1 MNYKLIKDI
10 LRIGIGGMFVIA
22 AILKLMSIDEF
33 EIYIY
38 SFNVLN
44 FLLTSFVSRIIIAGE
59 FILGLFL
66 ILKINY
72 KFTWNATMIVLLLFT
87 LFLIYTAIFRND
99 TNCHCFG
106 ELVELSP
113 VESIIKNVIAMIL
126 LSIDKWTNLKPQSSN
141 LNAQSSKLNVQSSTF
156 NAQSSTF
163 KAQSSTFDA
172 QSSKFKVQSSKF
184 KVQRSKFKAQS
195 LIATSTLLIVFVVSP
210 PDVIYNKIYS
220 EEKEISS
227 YVLQDSF
234 DDIVKIN
241 FENDTIVLD
250 STAVLETRERNLM
263 IAIVSSGCKYCHL
276 GVKKLSMIMKRKGT
290 DTGNVNIFI
299 WGSDDGILNF
309 IKETDTEDLSYWK
322 INPKQA
328 IEITYG
334 RFPVFIWLEDGDI
347 VDIGD
352 FRNITKTLEF
362 WRNGQILGYFRDT
375 CH

>member
-38 SFNVLN
+38 SFNVLD

-66 ILKINY
+66 ILKVNY
-72 KFTWNATMIVLLLFT
+72 KFTWNATMTVLILFT

-126 LSIDKWTNLKPQSSN
+126 LSIDKWTNLKPP
-141 LNAQSSKLNVQSSTF
+141 
-156 NAQSSTF
+156 
-163 KAQSSTFDA
+163 
-172 QSSKFKVQSSKF
+172 SSKFN
-184 KVQRSKFKAQS
+184 AQS

-220 EEKEISS
+220 KEKEISS
-227 YVLQDSF
+227 YVLQESF

-322 INPKQA
+322 INPRQA

-334 RFPVFIWLEDGDI
+334 RFPIFIWLEDGEI
-347 VDIGD
+347 VDVGD
-352 FRNITKTLEF
+352 FRSIDDN
-362 WRNGQILGYFRDT
+362 
-375 CH
+375 

>member
-1 MNYKLIKDI
+1 MNYKVIKDT

-66 ILKINY
+66 ILKVNY
-72 KFTWNATMIVLLLFT
+72 KFTWNATMTVLILFT

-126 LSIDKWTNLKPQSSN
+126 LSIDKWTNLKPQSS
-141 LNAQSSKLNVQSSTF
+141 KFNVQSSKF
-156 NAQSSTF
+156 NV
-163 KAQSSTFDA
+163 
-172 QSSKFKVQSSKF
+172 QSSKFKVQSSKL
-184 KVQRSKFKAQS
+184 KVQSSKFKAQS
-195 LIATSTLLIVFVVSP
+195 SLLIATSTLLIVFVVSP

-227 YVLQDSF
+227 YVLQESF

-322 INPKQA
+322 INPRQA

-362 WRNGQILGYFRDT
+362 
-375 CH
+375 

>member
-38 SFNVLN
+38 SFNVLD

-66 ILKINY
+66 ILKVNY
-72 KFTWNATMIVLLLFT
+72 KFTWNATMTVLILFT

-126 LSIDKWTNLKPQSSN
+126 LSIDKWTNLKPP
-141 LNAQSSKLNVQSSTF
+141 
-156 NAQSSTF
+156 
-163 KAQSSTFDA
+163 
-172 QSSKFKVQSSKF
+172 SSKFN
-184 KVQRSKFKAQS
+184 AQS

-220 EEKEISS
+220 KEKEISS
-227 YVLQDSF
+227 YVLQESF

-290 DTGNVNIFI
+290 DTGNVKIFI

-322 INPKQA
+322 INPRQA

-334 RFPVFIWLEDGDI
+334 RFPIFIWLEDGEI
-347 VDIGD
+347 VDVGD
-352 FRNITKTLEF
+352 FRSIDDN
-362 WRNGQILGYFRDT
+362 
-375 CH
+375 

>member
-1 MNYKLIKDI
+1 MNYKLITDI

-72 KFTWNATMIVLLLFT
+72 KFTWNATMIVLILFT
-87 LFLIYTAIFRND
+87 LFLIYVAIFRND

-126 LSIDKWTNLKPQSSN
+126 LSIDKWTNLK
-141 LNAQSSKLNVQSSTF
+141 VQSSTL
-156 NAQSSTF
+156 
-163 KAQSSTFDA
+163 
-172 QSSKFKVQSSKF
+172 KVQRSTF
-184 KVQRSKFKAQS
+184 KVQRSKLKAQS
-195 LIATSTLLIVFVVSP
+195 SKLKVQSSLLIATSTLLIVFVVSP

-227 YVLQDSF
+227 YVLQESF

-276 GVKKLSMIMKRKGT
+276 GVKKLSMMMKRKGT
-290 DTGNVNIFI
+290 DTGNVNVFI

-322 INPKQA
+322 INPRQA

-334 RFPVFIWLEDGDI
+334 RFPVFIWLEDGEI

-362 WRNGQILGYFRDT
+362 
-375 CH
+375 

>member
-1 MNYKLIKDI
+1 MNYKLIKDT

-66 ILKINY
+66 ILKVNY
-72 KFTWNATMIVLLLFT
+72 KFTWNATMTILILFT

-106 ELVELSP
+106 QLVELSP

-126 LSIDKWTNLKPQSSN
+126 LSIDKWTNLKPP
-141 LNAQSSKLNVQSSTF
+141 
-156 NAQSSTF
+156 
-163 KAQSSTFDA
+163 
-172 QSSKFKVQSSKF
+172 SSKFKVQSSL
-184 KVQRSKFKAQS
+184 

-227 YVLQDSF
+227 YVLQESF
-234 DDIVKIN
+234 DDIIKIN

-290 DTGNVNIFI
+290 DTGNVNVFI

-322 INPKQA
+322 INPRQA

-334 RFPVFIWLEDGDI
+334 RFPVFIWLEDGEI

-352 FRNITKTLEF
+352 FRNITKTLE
-362 WRNGQILGYFRDT
+362 L
-375 CH
+375 

>member
-1 MNYKLIKDI
+1 
-10 LRIGIGGMFVIA
+10 
-22 AILKLMSIDEF
+22 
-33 EIYIY
+33 
-38 SFNVLN
+38 
-44 FLLTSFVSRIIIAGE
+44 
-59 FILGLFL
+59 
-66 ILKINY
+66 
-72 KFTWNATMIVLLLFT
+72 MIVLILFT

-126 LSIDKWTNLKPQSSN
+126 LSIDKWTNLKPP
-141 LNAQSSKLNVQSSTF
+141 SSKFNAPSSKFNVQSSTF
-156 NAQSSTF
+156 KVQSS
-163 KAQSSTFDA
+163 KLKA

-184 KVQRSKFKAQS
+184 KAQS
-195 LIATSTLLIVFVVSP
+195 STLIATSTLLIVFVVSP

-263 IAIVSSGCKYCHL
+263 IAIVSSGCKYCYL
-276 GVKKLSMIMKRKGT
+276 GVKKLSMIMKRKGA
-290 DTGNVNIFI
+290 DTENVNVFI

-322 INPKQA
+322 INPRQA

-334 RFPVFIWLEDGDI
+334 RFPVFIWLEDGEI

-362 WRNGQILGYFRDT
+362 
-375 CH
+375 

>member
-87 LFLIYTAIFRND
+87 LFLIYVAIFRND

-106 ELVELSP
+106 QLVELSP

-126 LSIDKWTNLKPQSSN
+126 LSIDKWTNLKPQSS
-141 LNAQSSKLNVQSSTF
+141 KF

-163 KAQSSTFDA
+163 KAQS
-172 QSSKFKVQSSKF
+172 
-184 KVQRSKFKAQS
+184 
-195 LIATSTLLIVFVVSP
+195 LIVTSTLLIVFVVSP

-227 YVLQDSF
+227 YVLQESF

-290 DTGNVNIFI
+290 DTGNVNIF
-299 WGSDDGILNF
+299 
-309 IKETDTEDLSYWK
+309 
-322 INPKQA
+322 Q
-328 IEITYG
+328 
-334 RFPVFIWLEDGDI
+334 
-347 VDIGD
+347 
-352 FRNITKTLEF
+352 
-362 WRNGQILGYFRDT
+362 
-375 CH
+375 

>member
-10 LRIGIGGMFVIA
+10 LRIGIGGMFVIS

-38 SFNVLN
+38 SFNVLD

-66 ILKINY
+66 ILKVNY
-72 KFTWNATMIVLLLFT
+72 KFIRNATMTILILFT
-87 LFLIYTAIFRND
+87 LFLIYVAIFRND

-106 ELVELSP
+106 QLVELSP

-126 LSIDKWTNLKPQSSN
+126 LSIDKWTNLKPP
-141 LNAQSSKLNVQSSTF
+141 SSKF
-156 NAQSSTF
+156 N
-163 KAQSSTFDA
+163 A
-172 QSSKFKVQSSKF
+172 QSSKFKVQSSKL
-184 KVQRSKFKAQS
+184 KVQRSKFNVQTS
-195 LIATSTLLIVFVVSP
+195 LLIATSTLLIVFVVSP

-227 YVLQDSF
+227 YVLQESF
-234 DDIVKIN
+234 DDIIKIN

-263 IAIVSSGCKYCHL
+263 IAIVSSGCKYCDL

-322 INPKQA
+322 INPRQA

-334 RFPVFIWLEDGDI
+334 RFPVFIWLEDGEI

-352 FRNITKTLEF
+352 FRNITKTLE
-362 WRNGQILGYFRDT
+362 L
-375 CH
+375 

>member
-1 MNYKLIKDI
+1 M
-10 LRIGIGGMFVIA
+10 
-22 AILKLMSIDEF
+22 
-33 EIYIY
+33 
-38 SFNVLN
+38 
-44 FLLTSFVSRIIIAGE
+44 
-59 FILGLFL
+59 
-66 ILKINY
+66 
-72 KFTWNATMIVLLLFT
+72 
-87 LFLIYTAIFRND
+87 
-99 TNCHCFG
+99 
-106 ELVELSP
+106 
-113 VESIIKNVIAMIL
+113 
-126 LSIDKWTNLKPQSSN
+126 
-141 LNAQSSKLNVQSSTF
+141 
-156 NAQSSTF
+156 
-163 KAQSSTFDA
+163 
-172 QSSKFKVQSSKF
+172 
-184 KVQRSKFKAQS
+184 
-195 LIATSTLLIVFVVSP
+195 VSP

-227 YVLQDSF
+227 YVLQESF

-250 STAVLETRERNLM
+250 STAVFETRERNLM

-322 INPKQA
+322 INPRQA

-334 RFPVFIWLEDGDI
+334 RFPVFIWLEDGEI

-362 WRNGQILGYFRDT
+362 
-375 CH
+375 

>member
-1 MNYKLIKDI
+1 MNYKLIKDT

-66 ILKINY
+66 ILKVNY
-72 KFTWNATMIVLLLFT
+72 KFTWNATMTILILFT

-106 ELVELSP
+106 QLVELSP

-126 LSIDKWTNLKPQSSN
+126 LSIDKWTNLKPP
-141 LNAQSSKLNVQSSTF
+141 
-156 NAQSSTF
+156 
-163 KAQSSTFDA
+163 
-172 QSSKFKVQSSKF
+172 SSKFKVQSSTL
-184 KVQRSKFKAQS
+184 KAQS
-195 LIATSTLLIVFVVSP
+195 SKLKVQSSLLIATSTLLIVFVVSP

-227 YVLQDSF
+227 YVLQESF
-234 DDIVKIN
+234 DDIIKIN

-290 DTGNVNIFI
+290 DTGNVNVFI

-322 INPKQA
+322 INPRQA

-334 RFPVFIWLEDGDI
+334 RFPVFIWLEDGEI

-352 FRNITKTLEF
+352 FRNITKTLE
-362 WRNGQILGYFRDT
+362 L
-375 CH
+375 

>member
-66 ILKINY
+66 ILKVNY
-72 KFTWNATMIVLLLFT
+72 KFTWNATMTVLILFT
-87 LFLIYTAIFRND
+87 LFLIYVAIFRND

-126 LSIDKWTNLKPQSSN
+126 LSIDKWTNLKPQSSKF
-141 LNAQSSKLNVQSSTF
+141 NAQSSKL
-156 NAQSSTF
+156 
-163 KAQSSTFDA
+163 
-172 QSSKFKVQSSKF
+172 KVQSSL
-184 KVQRSKFKAQS
+184 

-250 STAVLETRERNLM
+250 STAVLETRVRNLM

-290 DTGNVNIFI
+290 DTGNVNVFI

-322 INPKQA
+322 INPRQA

-334 RFPVFIWLEDGDI
+334 RFPVFIWLEDGEI

-352 FRNITKTLEF
+352 FRNITKTLDF
-362 WRNGQILGYFRDT
+362 
-375 CH
+375 

>member
-10 LRIGIGGMFVIA
+10 PRIGIGGMFVIA

-38 SFNVLN
+38 SFNVLD

-66 ILKINY
+66 ILKVNY
-72 KFTWNATMIVLLLFT
+72 KFTWNATMTVLILFT
-87 LFLIYTAIFRND
+87 LFLIYAAIFRND

-126 LSIDKWTNLKPQSSN
+126 LSIDKWTNLKPQSSKF
-141 LNAQSSKLNVQSSTF
+141 NAQSSKL
-156 NAQSSTF
+156 
-163 KAQSSTFDA
+163 
-172 QSSKFKVQSSKF
+172 
-184 KVQRSKFKAQS
+184 KAQS

-227 YVLQDSF
+227 YVLQESF

-290 DTGNVNIFI
+290 DTGNVNVFI

-322 INPKQA
+322 INPRQA

-334 RFPVFIWLEDGDI
+334 RFPVFIWLEDGEI

-362 WRNGQILGYFRDT
+362 
-375 CH
+375 

>member
-1 MNYKLIKDI
+1 MNYKLIKDT

-66 ILKINY
+66 ILKVNY
-72 KFTWNATMIVLLLFT
+72 KFTWNATMIVLILFT
-87 LFLIYTAIFRND
+87 LFLIYVAIFRND

-106 ELVELSP
+106 QLVELSP

-126 LSIDKWTNLKPQSSN
+126 LSIDKWTNLK
-141 LNAQSSKLNVQSSTF
+141 AQSSTF
-156 NAQSSTF
+156 N
-163 KAQSSTFDA
+163 
-172 QSSKFKVQSSKF
+172 VQTSL
-184 KVQRSKFKAQS
+184 

-227 YVLQDSF
+227 YVLQESF

-290 DTGNVNIFI
+290 DTGNVNVFI

-322 INPKQA
+322 INPRQA

-334 RFPVFIWLEDGDI
+334 RFPVFIWLEDGEI

-362 WRNGQILGYFRDT
+362 
-375 CH
+375 

>member
-1 MNYKLIKDI
+1 MNYKLRTMNYKLIKDI

-66 ILKINY
+66 ILKVNY
-72 KFTWNATMIVLLLFT
+72 KFTWNATMTILILFT

-106 ELVELSP
+106 QLVELSP

-126 LSIDKWTNLKPQSSN
+126 LSIDKWTNLKV
-141 LNAQSSKLNVQSSTF
+141 QSSKF

-163 KAQSSTFDA
+163 K
-172 QSSKFKVQSSKF
+172 
-184 KVQRSKFKAQS
+184 VQRSKFNVQS
-195 LIATSTLLIVFVVSP
+195 SLLIATSTLLIVFVVSP

-290 DTGNVNIFI
+290 DTENVNVFI

-322 INPKQA
+322 INPRQA
-328 IEITYG
+328 IDITYG
-334 RFPVFIWLEDGDI
+334 RFPVFIWLEDGEI

-352 FRNITKTLEF
+352 FRNITEF
-362 WRNGQILGYFRDT
+362 
-375 CH
+375 

>member
-66 ILKINY
+66 ILKVNY
-72 KFTWNATMIVLLLFT
+72 KFIRNATMTVLILFT

-126 LSIDKWTNLKPQSSN
+126 LSIDKWTGLKPQSS
-141 LNAQSSKLNVQSSTF
+141 KFNVQSSK
-156 NAQSSTF
+156 F
-163 KAQSSTFDA
+163 KA
-172 QSSKFKVQSSKF
+172 QSSKFKVQSSTF
-184 KVQRSKFKAQS
+184 KVQSS
-195 LIATSTLLIVFVVSP
+195 LLIATSTLLIVFVVSP

-227 YVLQDSF
+227 YVLQESF

-322 INPKQA
+322 INPRQA

-334 RFPVFIWLEDGDI
+334 RFPVFIWLEDGEI

-352 FRNITKTLEF
+352 FRNITEF
-362 WRNGQILGYFRDT
+362 
-375 CH
+375 

>member
-1 MNYKLIKDI
+1 MNYKLRTKNYKLIKDI

-38 SFNVLN
+38 SFNVLD

-66 ILKINY
+66 ILKVNY
-72 KFTWNATMIVLLLFT
+72 KFTWNATMTVLILFT
-87 LFLIYTAIFRND
+87 LFLIYVAIFRND

-106 ELVELSP
+106 QLVELSP

-126 LSIDKWTNLKPQSSN
+126 LSIDKWTNLKPQSS
-141 LNAQSSKLNVQSSTF
+141 KFNVQSSL
-156 NAQSSTF
+156 
-163 KAQSSTFDA
+163 
-172 QSSKFKVQSSKF
+172 
-184 KVQRSKFKAQS
+184 

-227 YVLQDSF
+227 YVLQESF

-290 DTGNVNIFI
+290 YTGNVNIFI

-322 INPKQA
+322 INPRQA

-334 RFPVFIWLEDGDI
+334 RFPVFIWLEDGEI

-362 WRNGQILGYFRDT
+362 
-375 CH
+375 

>member
-72 KFTWNATMIVLLLFT
+72 KFTWNATMTVLILFT
-87 LFLIYTAIFRND
+87 LFLIYVAIFRND

-106 ELVELSP
+106 QLVELSP

-126 LSIDKWTNLKPQSSN
+126 LSIDKWTNLKVQSST
-141 LNAQSSKLNVQSSTF
+141 LKAQSSKL
-156 NAQSSTF
+156 
-163 KAQSSTFDA
+163 
-172 QSSKFKVQSSKF
+172 
-184 KVQRSKFKAQS
+184 KAQS

-234 DDIVKIN
+234 DDIIKIN

-263 IAIVSSGCKYCHL
+263 IAIVSSGCKYCYL
-276 GVKKLSMIMKRKGT
+276 GVKKLSMIMKRKGA
-290 DTGNVNIFI
+290 DTENVNVFI

-322 INPKQA
+322 INPRQA

-334 RFPVFIWLEDGDI
+334 RFPVFIWLEDGEI

-362 WRNGQILGYFRDT
+362 
-375 CH
+375 

>member
-1 MNYKLIKDI
+1 
-10 LRIGIGGMFVIA
+10 
-22 AILKLMSIDEF
+22 
-33 EIYIY
+33 
-38 SFNVLN
+38 
-44 FLLTSFVSRIIIAGE
+44 
-59 FILGLFL
+59 
-66 ILKINY
+66 
-72 KFTWNATMIVLLLFT
+72 MIVLILFT
-87 LFLIYTAIFRND
+87 LFLIYVAIFRND

-106 ELVELSP
+106 QLVELSP

-126 LSIDKWTNLKPQSSN
+126 LSIDKWTNLKPP
-141 LNAQSSKLNVQSSTF
+141 SSKFNAPSSKFNVQSSTF
-156 NAQSSTF
+156 
-163 KAQSSTFDA
+163 
-172 QSSKFKVQSSKF
+172 KVQSSKL
-184 KVQRSKFKAQS
+184 KAQS

-234 DDIVKIN
+234 DDIIKIN

-276 GVKKLSMIMKRKGT
+276 GVKKLSMMMKRKGT
-290 DTGNVNIFI
+290 DTGNVNVFI

-322 INPKQA
+322 INPRQA

-352 FRNITKTLEF
+352 FRNITKTLE
-362 WRNGQILGYFRDT
+362 L
-375 CH
+375 

>member
-33 EIYIY
+33 ESYIY

-66 ILKINY
+66 ILKVNY
-72 KFTWNATMIVLLLFT
+72 KFTWNATMTVLILFT
-87 LFLIYTAIFRND
+87 LFLIYVAIFRND
-99 TNCHCFG
+99 TNCQCFG

-113 VESIIKNVIAMIL
+113 VESILKNVIAMIL
-126 LSIDKWTNLKPQSSN
+126 LSIDKWTNLKPQSSKF
-141 LNAQSSKLNVQSSTF
+141 NAQSSKL
-156 NAQSSTF
+156 
-163 KAQSSTFDA
+163 
-172 QSSKFKVQSSKF
+172 KVQSSL
-184 KVQRSKFKAQS
+184 

-250 STAVLETRERNLM
+250 STAVLETRVRNLM

-290 DTGNVNIFI
+290 DTGNVNVFI

-322 INPKQA
+322 INPRQA

-334 RFPVFIWLEDGDI
+334 RFPVFIWLEDGEI

-352 FRNITKTLEF
+352 FRNITKTLDF
-362 WRNGQILGYFRDT
+362 
-375 CH
+375 

>member
-1 MNYKLIKDI
+1 MNYKLRTMNYKLIKDI

-66 ILKINY
+66 ILKVNY
-72 KFTWNATMIVLLLFT
+72 KFTWNATMIVLILFT

-106 ELVELSP
+106 QLVELSP

-126 LSIDKWTNLKPQSSN
+126 LSIDKWTNLKVQSSKFN
-141 LNAQSSKLNVQSSTF
+141 VQSSKLKAQSSKL
-156 NAQSSTF
+156 
-163 KAQSSTFDA
+163 
-172 QSSKFKVQSSKF
+172 
-184 KVQRSKFKAQS
+184 KAQS
-195 LIATSTLLIVFVVSP
+195 LIAISTLLIVFVVSP

-227 YVLQDSF
+227 YVLQESF

-276 GVKKLSMIMKRKGT
+276 GVKKLSMMMKRKGT
-290 DTGNVNIFI
+290 DTGNVNVFI

-322 INPKQA
+322 INPRQA

-334 RFPVFIWLEDGDI
+334 RFPVFIWLEDGEI

-362 WRNGQILGYFRDT
+362 
-375 CH
+375 

>member
-1 MNYKLIKDI
+1 MNYKQRTMNYKLIKDI

-66 ILKINY
+66 ILKVNY
-72 KFTWNATMIVLLLFT
+72 KFTWNATMIVLILFT
-87 LFLIYTAIFRND
+87 LFLIYVAIFRND

-106 ELVELSP
+106 QLVELSP

-126 LSIDKWTNLKPQSSN
+126 LSIDKWTNLKPPSSKFNVQSSK
-141 LNAQSSKLNVQSSTF
+141 LKAQSSKL
-156 NAQSSTF
+156 
-163 KAQSSTFDA
+163 
-172 QSSKFKVQSSKF
+172 
-184 KVQRSKFKAQS
+184 KAQS
-195 LIATSTLLIVFVVSP
+195 LIAISTLLIVFVVSP

-227 YVLQDSF
+227 YVLQESF

-276 GVKKLSMIMKRKGT
+276 GVKKLSMMMKRKGT
-290 DTGNVNIFI
+290 DTENVNVFI

-322 INPKQA
+322 INPRQA

-334 RFPVFIWLEDGDI
+334 RFPVFIWLEDGEI

-352 FRNITKTLEF
+352 FRNITKTLE
-362 WRNGQILGYFRDT
+362 L
-375 CH
+375 

>member
-1 MNYKLIKDI
+1 MNYKLRTKNYKLIKDI

-87 LFLIYTAIFRND
+87 LFLIYAAIFRND

-106 ELVELSP
+106 QLVELSP

-126 LSIDKWTNLKPQSSN
+126 LSIDKWTNLK
-141 LNAQSSKLNVQSSTF
+141 VQSSTL
-156 NAQSSTF
+156 
-163 KAQSSTFDA
+163 
-172 QSSKFKVQSSKF
+172 KVQRSTF
-184 KVQRSKFKAQS
+184 KVQRSKLKAQS
-195 LIATSTLLIVFVVSP
+195 SKLKVQSSLLIATSTLLIVFVVSP

-227 YVLQDSF
+227 YVLQESF

-290 DTGNVNIFI
+290 DTGNVNVFI

-322 INPKQA
+322 INPRQA

-334 RFPVFIWLEDGDI
+334 RFPVFIWLEDGEI

-362 WRNGQILGYFRDT
+362 
-375 CH
+375 

>member
-1 MNYKLIKDI
+1 MNYKLRTMNYKLIKDI

-38 SFNVLN
+38 SFNVLD

-66 ILKINY
+66 ILKVNY
-72 KFTWNATMIVLLLFT
+72 KFTWNATMIVLILFT

-106 ELVELSP
+106 QLVELSP

-126 LSIDKWTNLKPQSSN
+126 LSIDKWTNLKPP
-141 LNAQSSKLNVQSSTF
+141 
-156 NAQSSTF
+156 
-163 KAQSSTFDA
+163 
-172 QSSKFKVQSSKF
+172 SSKFNAPSSKF
-184 KVQRSKFKAQS
+184 KVQRSKFKVQS
-195 LIATSTLLIVFVVSP
+195 SLLIATSTLLIVFVVSP

-227 YVLQDSF
+227 YVLQESF

-276 GVKKLSMIMKRKGT
+276 GVKKLSMIMKRKGA
-290 DTGNVNIFI
+290 DTENVNVFI
-299 WGSDDGILNF
+299 WGNDDGILNF
-309 IKETDTEDLSYWK
+309 IKETNTEDLSYWK
-322 INPKQA
+322 INPRQA

-334 RFPVFIWLEDGDI
+334 RFPVFIWLEDGEI

-352 FRNITKTLEF
+352 FRNITKTLGDF
-362 WRNGQILGYFRDT
+362 YKFPV
-375 CH
+375 